1 MTTIAA
7 EIRFAEQRDATA
19 LAAVH
24 EAAWRGAYAG
34 IIPHRSL
41 TAMIGRRHTAW
52 WSRAIRSGAGILV
65 VDFGGE
71 TVGYATLGRNRTAAI
86 AAEGE
91 IYELYLK
98 PAFQGLGFGRRLFE
112 AARSLLGERDLRGL
126 VVWALAEN
134 DMALG
139 FYEQLGGMERA
150 EGRECF
156 EGRSLQKIAFVW
168 S

>member
-24 EAAWRGAYAG
+24 AAAWRGAYAG

-41 TAMIGRRHTAW
+41 SGMISRRHAAW
-52 WSRAIRSGAGILV
+52 WMRAIRSGAGILV

-71 TVGYATLGRNRTAAI
+71 TVGYATLGRNRTAALQ
-86 AAEGE
+86 AGGE

-98 PAFQGLGFGRRLFE
+98 PAFQGLGFGRRLFD
-112 AARSLLGERDLRGL
+112 AARRLLVDRDMPGL
-126 VVWALAEN
+126 VIWALAEN
-134 DMALG
+134 RIAVE
-139 FYEQLGGMERA
+139 FYERMGGSPMA

-156 EGRSLQKIAFVW
+156 EGKALQKIAFVW
-168 S
+168 P